1 MDTRV
6 LGYKRLQQRMHVI
19 FSFPRA
25 AYPRIFGAGIPS
37 MFSLINISSLH
48 RILMNILQLLPK
60 HLFVLDK
67 LRMRSL
73 FPTLIIPILAFV
85 FLTEKRQLLQQT
97 LGTSF
102 FQVVD
107 QLAGCV
113 GFETRQFQSQVFYLY
128 NHV

>member
-1 MDTRV
+1 
-6 LGYKRLQQRMHVI
+6 
-19 FSFPRA
+19 
-25 AYPRIFGAGIPS
+25 
-37 MFSLINISSLH
+37 
-48 RILMNILQLLPK
+48 MNILQLLPK